1 METHYANNPISV
13 HLSALEGTLRRE
25 TFFSASNRA
34 GVSDYRGTSDEKG
47 VCCGANS
54 LKYLGLRWVEVFS
67 LKITLEA

>member
-25 TFFSASNRA
+25 TFFSAGNRA
-34 GVSDYRGTSDEKG
+34 DASEYRQHPTKIG

-54 LKYLGLRWVEVFS
+54 KALNECWVC
-67 LKITLEA
+67 